1 VQAVLSRYALATS
14 PTVSAGVFG
23 GELPKRGVGDSW
35 EEVAKQELM
44 HGAARL
50 ERLSRKLDDDTLVS
64 DSSLVESLPAEP
76 LRSLFVRGR
85 REPIQ
90 VYRILSDAS

>member
-1 VQAVLSRYALATS
+1 
-14 PTVSAGVFG
+14 
-23 GELPKRGVGDSW
+23 
-35 EEVAKQELM
+35 M

-64 DSSLVESLPAEP
+64 DTSLVDSLPAEP

-90 VYRILSDAS
+90 VYRVLNAS

>member
-1 VQAVLSRYALATS
+1 M
-14 PTVSAGVFG
+14 
-23 GELPKRGVGDSW
+23 
-35 EEVAKQELM
+35 AKQELM

-50 ERLSRKLDDDTLVS
+50 ERLSRKLQDDTLVS
-64 DSSLVESLPAEP
+64 ENSLVNEINVEP

-90 VYRILSDAS
+90 VYRVLDAS